1 MKKFYQI
8 TNKSFKDLAVA
19 TTKELWDKV
28 KGEHKGLSMS
38 LDTTFTKAEG
48 SENKFDFVFSTA
60 NQDRHGDF
68 VLQNWDLKHFKK
80 NPVFLDSHNYGS
92 IEHILGKISKVAVK
106 DRKLRGIVEYALDNP
121 KGLLAFKMTLGG
133 FINATSVGF
142 IPKDFDEKGQIT
154 KSELLEV
161 SAVSVPANAEA
172 LLEKGIKAEDVQKA
186 CDHNWE
192 TLAETPRVKVIKCA
206 DCEAVQDEIKEEVK
220 EETVEIK
227 EEVSDSKEEEVAKE
241 EETVTPPEEK
251 KAPSALTA
259 LKNIDEDLKKHEA
272 RKAKLYKQASEKISQ
287 LASQSGRSSNKQL
300 INKAI
305 KNLLQ
310 AKD

>member
-38 LDTTFTKAEG
+38 LETAFTKAEG
-48 SENKFDFVFSTA
+48 SDNKFNFVFSTA

-92 IEHILGKISKVAVK
+92 IEHILGKISKIKVK
-106 DRKLRGIVEYALDNP
+106 DEKLQGDVEYALDNP

-142 IPKDFDEKGQIT
+142 IPKEFDEEGKMS

-172 LLEKGIKAEDVQKA
+172 LLEKGIKLDKTLKSKCEDCKDLPEGEVSEGH
-186 CDHNWE
+186 DHAVVEEDKE
-192 TLAETPRVKVIKCA
+192 TI
-206 DCEAVQDEIKEEVK
+206 EIKEDVA
-220 EETVEIK
+220 
-227 EEVSDSKEEEVAKE
+227 DSKEEAVS
-241 EETVTPPEEK
+241 EETQPAPEVPAEK
-251 KAPSALTA
+251 KAPSVLSV
-259 LKNIDEDLKKHEA
+259 LKNIDKDLKHHES
-272 RKAKLYKQASEKISQ
+272 RKAKLYKQAAEKISQ

-305 KNLLQ
+305 KNLLL